1 METKAEKD
9 KLLEEYKDALKKKEC
24 KYFKASLIDGS
35 RECPFGNKCF
45 YRHVDPATGREIDV
59 GPPRRA
65 PAREDG
71 YGEISLTRR
80 LLMLE
85 FLMERDQRAPGLP
98 LEIHQILDLLDATA
112 PGDEDDGS
120 EFDFGFY

>member
-1 METKAEKD
+1 METKEEKD
-9 KLLEEYKDALKKKEC
+9 KLLEEYKLALRKKEC
-24 KYFKASLIDGS
+24 KYFKSSLAEGS

-45 YRHVDPATGREIDV
+45 YRHVDPATGREVDV

-71 YGEISLTRR
+71 FGEISLARR

-85 FLMERDQRAPGLP
+85 FLVEREQRRGSGLP
-98 LEIHQILDLLDATA
+98 LEIHQILDFLG
-112 PGDEDDGS
+112 GDDDDGS
-120 EFDFGFY
+120 EWFLCLP